1 MNKEVNQMKKTF
13 LSIFITILL
22 LSFVFI
28 VADLI
33 NITTYIPLTNNY
45 DWLAFWGAI
54 LGGLATL
61 IGVYLTIKSQ
71 SETDKETRR
80 VSSMPILEYKIS
92 YSKDDFDNSNGQ
104 LAGEVISH
112 IELEGANHLQESSY
126 EWYYNL
132 LITNV
137 GIGHAKIERLDF
149 VFGDQSYNFIQ
160 DSNVGY
166 VYKLIKQGETKSLKF
181 MVYAPSERFQKEDF
195 CYTAEIT
202 VTYKDMMGNEYTQLI
217 HSGLA
222 CSSLDKQTFA
232 DLHYYEPF
240 ESTSS
245 AKDNSGSNKNKFIL
259 AKVPNSK
266 IEFISAKLIKNIQ
279 DRYNPYFWE
288 HHGNTHESYIDLA
301 NKSVKLYEKWCNG
314 ASVSELLRDEEC
326 SDFAGAYLSSN
337 QVIKVYKY
345 PDGTYMLIDDGR
357 HRVAAAQELDLYIP
371 VKVTGE
377 FKQPKIKKSI

>member
-1 MNKEVNQMKKTF
+1 MKKTF

-222 CSSLDKQTFA
+222 CSSLDKKTFA

-245 AKDNSGSNKNKFIL
+245 AKDNSGSNKSKFIL

-371 VKVTGE
+371 VKVTGA
-377 FKQPKIKKSI
+377 FKHPKIKKPI

>member
-1 MNKEVNQMKKTF
+1 MKKAF
-13 LSIFITILL
+13 LGIFITILL
-22 LSFVFI
+22 FSLIFI
-28 VADLI
+28 VADLM
-33 NITTYIPLTNNY
+33 NITTYIPLSRNY

-61 IGVYLTIKSQ
+61 IGVYFTIKGQ
-71 SETDKETRR
+71 SETDKENRR
-80 VSSMPILEYKIS
+80 ISSLPVLEYKIS

-104 LAGEVISH
+104 LAGEIISH
-112 IELEGANHLQESSY
+112 IELEGANHLQENSC
-126 EWYYNL
+126 EWHYNL

-149 VFGDQSYNFIQ
+149 IFGDQSYNFIQ
-160 DSNVGY
+160 DFNVGY
-166 VYKLIKQGETKSLKF
+166 VYKLIKQDETKSLKF
-181 MVYAPSERFQKEDF
+181 MIYAPLERFEKEDF

-202 VTYKDMMGNEYTQLI
+202 ITYKDMLGNEYTQLI

-222 CSSLDKQTFA
+222 CSSLNKQPYA

-240 ESTSS
+240 ESMSS
-245 AKDNSGSNKNKFIL
+245 NKDVSSSEKNKFIL
-259 AKVPNSK
+259 AKVTNSK
-266 IEFISAKLIKNIQ
+266 IEFVSAKLIKNIQ
-279 DRYNPYFWE
+279 DRYNSYFWE

-314 ASVSELLRDEEC
+314 ASISELLRDEEC
-326 SDFAGAYLSSN
+326 SDFAGAYLSSG

-377 FKQPKIKKSI
+377 FKHPKIKKVSNA

>member
-1 MNKEVNQMKKTF
+1 M
-13 LSIFITILL
+13 
-22 LSFVFI
+22 
-28 VADLI
+28 
-33 NITTYIPLTNNY
+33 NITTYIPLSRNY

-61 IGVYLTIKSQ
+61 IGVYFTIKSQ
-71 SETDKETRR
+71 SETDMENRR
-80 VSSMPILEYKIS
+80 ISSLPVLEYKIS
-92 YSKDDFDNSNGQ
+92 YSKDDFDNSNCQ
-104 LAGEVISH
+104 LAGEIISH
-112 IELEGANHLQESSY
+112 IELEGANHLQESSC

-137 GIGHAKIERLDF
+137 GIGHAKIERLYF

-160 DSNVGY
+160 DFNVGY
-166 VYKLIKQGETKSLKF
+166 VYKLIKQDETKSLKF
-181 MVYAPSERFQKEDF
+181 MVYAPSERFEKQDF
-195 CYTAEIT
+195 SYTVEIT

-232 DLHYYEPF
+232 DLHYYEHF
-240 ESTSS
+240 ECTSPT
-245 AKDNSGSNKNKFIL
+245 KDNYGSDKNKFIL
-259 AKVPNSK
+259 AKVTNSK

-279 DRYNPYFWE
+279 DRYNSYFWE
-288 HHGNTHESYIDLA
+288 HHRNTHESYIDLA

-377 FKQPKIKKSI
+377 FKHPKIKKSTDS